1 MNGTYYEILGIPE
14 TATQEEIVSAF
25 RALAKKYHPDL
36 NHSADAKE
44 LFETAYEAYDILK
57 DSTKRA
63 LYDERLKASR
73 SYSNKQAYD
82 NASSD
87 KTWQDNYN
95 SSYSEAKNKQYYD
108 YQAQAKSKAREY
120 AQKDFKT
127 FSEEIWGVV
136 TKVAKGTASATVA
149 IAEGAAIGAL
159 QGCIIGLYKL
169 VIGVILLLVLGG
181 IPFLIMTC
189 QFTVE
194 NNQREEMFADIY
206 DTMATGLYFREYP
219 FSREDYSFSGKKILL
234 VDVDDRDISNRFWF
248 INESYQATT
257 DDEIDYLI
265 QIDTNNVV
273 VGHYS
278 DGASALRNDYTLRIV
293 DYRKKVTVT
302 TITAQ
307 GDEPPMS
314 KRGSGNAGGGND
326 LYERLENWFGHNSD

>member
-1 MNGTYYEILGIPE
+1 MNKTYYEILGVSE
-14 TATQEEIVSAF
+14 TSTQEEIVSAF
-25 RALAKKYHPDL
+25 RSLAKKYHPDL
-36 NHSADAKE
+36 NHDENAKE
-44 LFETAYEAYDILK
+44 LFEAAYEAYDILK
-57 DSTKRA
+57 DPAKRA
-63 LYDERLKASR
+63 LYDDRLMVCRINSQ
-73 SYSNKQAYD
+73 KQAYS
-82 NASSD
+82 NTESQKNNHSD
-87 KTWQDNYN
+87 
-95 SSYSEAKNKQYYD
+95 SYSAARNRQYNE
-108 YQAQAKSKAREY
+108 YQAQARSKAREY

-149 IAEGAAIGAL
+149 MAEGAAIGVL

-169 VIGVILLLVLGG
+169 VIGVILLLVFGG

-189 QFTVE
+189 QSTVE
-194 NNQREEMFADIY
+194 NNQREEIFSDIY

-219 FSREDYSFSGKKILL
+219 FSRENYSFNGKKILL
-234 VDVDDRDISNRFWF
+234 VDMDDRDIFYRFWF
-248 INESYQATT
+248 INERYQATT

-302 TITAQ
+302 TIIAQ

-326 LYERLENWFGHNSD
+326 LYERLEKWFGHNSD

>member
-1 MNGTYYEILGIPE
+1 MNKTYYEILGVSE
-14 TATQEEIVSAF
+14 TSTQEEIVSAF
-25 RALAKKYHPDL
+25 RTLAKKYHPDL
-36 NHSADAKE
+36 NHDENAKE
-44 LFETAYEAYDILK
+44 LFEAAYEAYDILK
-57 DSTKRA
+57 DPTKRA
-63 LYDERLKASR
+63 LYDDRLRVCRINSQKQTYSNTESQKNNHSD
-73 SYSNKQAYD
+73 SYSAARNRQ
-82 NASSD
+82 
-87 KTWQDNYN
+87 YN
-95 SSYSEAKNKQYYD
+95 E
-108 YQAQAKSKAREY
+108 YQAQARSKAREY

-169 VIGVILLLVLGG
+169 VIGVILLLVFGG

-189 QFTVE
+189 QSTVE
-194 NNQREEMFADIY
+194 NNQREEIFSDIY
-206 DTMATGLYFREYP
+206 DTMETGLYFREYP
-219 FSREDYSFSGKKILL
+219 FARENYSFNGKKILL
-234 VDVDDRDISNRFWF
+234 VDMDDRDIFYRFWF
-248 INESYQATT
+248 INERYQATT

-302 TITAQ
+302 IITAQ

-326 LYERLENWFGHNSD
+326 LYERLEKWFGHNSD

>member
-1 MNGTYYEILGIPE
+1 MNKTYYEILGVSE
-14 TATQEEIVSAF
+14 TSTQEEIVSAF
-25 RALAKKYHPDL
+25 RSLAKKYHPDL
-36 NHSADAKE
+36 NHDENAKE
-44 LFETAYEAYDILK
+44 LFEAAYEAYDILK
-57 DSTKRA
+57 DPAKRA
-63 LYDERLKASR
+63 LYDDRLMVCRINSQ
-73 SYSNKQAYD
+73 KQAYS
-82 NASSD
+82 NTESQKNNHSD
-87 KTWQDNYN
+87 
-95 SSYSEAKNKQYYD
+95 SYSAARNRQYNE
-108 YQAQAKSKAREY
+108 YQAQARSKAREY

-149 IAEGAAIGAL
+149 MAEGAAIGVL

-169 VIGVILLLVLGG
+169 VIGVILLLVFGG

-189 QFTVE
+189 QSTVE
-194 NNQREEMFADIY
+194 NNQREEIFSDIY

-219 FSREDYSFSGKKILL
+219 FSRENYSFNGKKILL
-234 VDVDDRDISNRFWF
+234 VDMDDRDIFYRFWF
-248 INESYQATT
+248 INERYQATT

-302 TITAQ
+302 IITAQ

-326 LYERLENWFGHNSD
+326 LYERLEKWFGHNSD